1 MAAAPFLAG
10 DVPGDSDFLMPLQL
24 VFTSAPQGLTPG
36 RSGYCTV
43 ARHRAVPER
52 LAQLL
57 ESVGTPHELPQGETF
72 TFRTLEAGDRHWFV
86 LSRFVAR
93 GLDYT
98 QRDNRLAH
106 HLIFTG
112 EEAALLAPPAAL
124 AARWKGW
131 LAEWTGAPAWLEGE
145 DRPLALEPA
154 TPLSPAVTWREVA
167 GTGAKAAWLVDAT
180 GATSVGLRNPPANAT
195 LLKLFAESSTLIG
208 KAAWHATF
216 TTDARITGE
225 AGFAWAAQAE
235 RPATID
241 FVDVRNQPAPTGDL
255 ARQAA
260 AGLTS
265 PKSAPIAVTR
275 RPGTGPSAPQGGSAT
290 PWIVGGVLLVVA
302 AGLAFL
308 FTNRAE
314 TPAPAPTPVV
324 APGPSAADLAQAEEI
339 LRVNR
344 AITEI
349 QSHLESGDMLP
360 AARLWLETNETSPR
374 QLGNYKEQL
383 LPRILNGFSAGAVRQ
398 LLSRIDR
405 RDILDDPKASQAAHV
420 ETLEALRIGKLL
432 NVPEDAAWKQ
442 LLEIKAR
449 TLLLPTLDVRPV
461 LVVPGQWRVS
471 DLGPKSPK
479 EAEFALSRA
488 AVDHL
493 TKWATEAG
501 ASVRSTAQIRLRVL
515 PLITP
520 HQRDER
526 TPYLGGEIKV
536 TSQTTWFESN
546 SDSGKIPAIGI
557 GLGARRNVVS
567 LNFTAAEGAPG
578 ANLLVEIILPKG
590 DRRVLALVGDASQLR
605 PLDLGIG
612 ALRHEAGENVIRPAT
627 WAEGAVNAF
636 VWAHG
641 QIGLYPA
648 EHGFPD
654 RDLPS
659 VRATRSLL
667 ETDLLRMEGKQG
679 PGTPPYEEIAARRKA
694 FREGRLIEA
703 GAPWSVQA
711 VDANG
716 AAGPRLIEFR

>member
-1 MAAAPFLAG
+1 
-10 DVPGDSDFLMPLQL
+10 MPLQL

-43 ARHRAVPER
+43 ARHRAVPDR

-57 ESVGTPHELPQGETF
+57 ESVGTPHELPEGETF

-106 HLIFTG
+106 HLIFTA

-131 LAEWTGAPAWLEGE
+131 LAEWSGAPAWLEGE
-145 DRPLALEPA
+145 NRPLALEAA
-154 TPLSPAVTWREVA
+154 TPLSPAVTWRETT

-180 GATSVGLRNPPANAT
+180 GATTVGLRNPPANAT

-225 AGFAWAAQAE
+225 AGFVWAAHAE

-241 FVDVRNQPAPTGDL
+241 FVEARTLPAPTGDL

-265 PKSAPIAVTR
+265 PKATPIAVTR
-275 RPGTGPSAPQGGSAT
+275 RPGAAPSAPQGGSAT

-308 FTNRAE
+308 FSNRSPD
-314 TPAPAPTPVV
+314 PAPEPKPVANV
-324 APGPSAADLAQAEEI
+324 APAPSAADLAQQEEI

-344 AITEI
+344 AVTEI
-349 QSHLESGDMLP
+349 QSLLETGDMLP
-360 AARLWLETNETSPR
+360 AARLWLETNERSPAR
-374 QLGNYKEQL
+374 LGNYKEQI
-383 LPRILNGFSAGAVRQ
+383 LPRILNGYSAGAVRQ
-398 LLSRIDR
+398 LLAKIER
-405 RDILDDPKASQAAHV
+405 RDILDDPKASQAAHA
-420 ETLEALRIGKLL
+420 ETLEVMRVGKLL

-442 LLEIKAR
+442 LVEIKER
-449 TLLLPTLDVRPV
+449 TLRLPTLDVRPI
-461 LVVPGQWRVS
+461 LVAPGQWHLS
-471 DLGPKSPK
+471 DIGPKSPI
-479 EAEFALSRA
+479 EAQFSLSRST
-488 AVDHL
+488 VDRL
-493 TKWATEAG
+493 TKWAEEAG
-501 ASVRSTAQIRLRVL
+501 ASSRSSAQIRLRVL
-515 PLITP
+515 PLVTP
-520 HQRDER
+520 HQRDDR
-526 TPYLGGEIKV
+526 TPYLSGEIRMAQ
-536 TSQTTWFESN
+536 QTTWFESN
-546 SDSGKIPAIGI
+546 PEPGKLPAIGI

-590 DRRVLALVGDASQLR
+590 DRRVLALIGDAAQLR
-605 PLDLGIG
+605 PLDLGTG
-612 ALRHEAGENVIRPAT
+612 ALRYDADTGVIRAAP
-627 WAEGAVNAF
+627 WAESAVNAF

-641 QIGLYPA
+641 QVGLYPA

-667 ETDLLRMEGKQG
+667 ETDLLRLESKQG
-679 PGTPPYEEIAARRKA
+679 PGSPPYEEVAARRKA
-694 FREGRLIEA
+694 FREGRFIEA
-703 GAPWSVQA
+703 GAPWVVQA
-711 VDANG
+711 VDAGG
-716 AAGPRLIEFR
+716 AAGPRLLEFR

>member
-1 MAAAPFLAG
+1 
-10 DVPGDSDFLMPLQL
+10 MPLQL

-43 ARHRAVPER
+43 ARHRAVPDR

-72 TFRTLEAGDRHWFV
+72 TFRTLDAGDRHWFV

-106 HLIFTG
+106 HLIFTA

-131 LAEWTGAPAWLEGE
+131 LAEWNGAPAWLEGE

-154 TPLSPAVTWREVA
+154 TALSPALTWREVT

-180 GATSVGLRNPPANAT
+180 GATTVGLRNPPANAT
-195 LLKLFAESSTLIG
+195 LLRLLAEASTLIG

-216 TTDARITGE
+216 TTDARLTGE
-225 AGFAWAAQAE
+225 AGFVWAAHAE

-241 FVDVRNQPAPTGDL
+241 FVDARSQPAPTGEL

-265 PKSAPIAVTR
+265 PKTAPTATTR
-275 RPGTGPSAPQGGSAT
+275 RPGAAPSAPQGGSAT
-290 PWIVGGVLLVVA
+290 PWIIGAVLLVVA

-314 TPAPAPTPVV
+314 TPAPAPAPVV
-324 APGPSAADLAQAEEI
+324 APAPSAADQAQTEEI

-344 AITEI
+344 AVNEI
-349 QSHLESGDMLP
+349 LSLLESGEMLP
-360 AARLWLETNETSPR
+360 AARLWLETNER
-374 QLGNYKEQL
+374 DARRLGNYKEQI
-383 LPRILNGFSAGAVRQ
+383 LPRILNGFSAGAVKELRNK
-398 LLSRIDR
+398 IER
-405 RDILDDPKASQAAHV
+405 RDILDDPKASQAAHT
-420 ETLEALRIGKLL
+420 EALEALRVGKQLG
-432 NVPEDAAWKQ
+432 VPEDAAWKQ
-442 LLEIKAR
+442 LLEIKDR

-461 LVVPGQWRVS
+461 LAVPGQWRFS
-471 DLGPKSPK
+471 DTGPKSPT
-479 EAEFALSRA
+479 EAEFPLSRA

-493 TKWATEAG
+493 NKWVVEAG
-501 ASVRSTAQIRLRVL
+501 ASARSAAQIRLRVL
-515 PLITP
+515 PLLSP
-520 HQRDER
+520 HQRDDR
-526 TPYLGGEIKV
+526 TPYVNGEIRV
-536 TSQTTWFESN
+536 SGATTWFESTPEP
-546 SDSGKIPAIGI
+546 GKLAAIGI

-567 LNFTAAEGAPG
+567 LILAPTDGARP
-578 ANLLVEIILPKG
+578 ANQLIEIILPKG
-590 DRRVLALVGDASQLR
+590 DRRVLALIGDAASLR
-605 PLDLGIG
+605 PLDLGVG
-612 ALRHEAGENVIRPAT
+612 ALRFDADTGVIRPAP
-627 WAEGAVNAF
+627 WAETAVNAF

-641 QIGLYPA
+641 QVGLYPA
-648 EHGFPD
+648 GHGFPD

-667 ETDLLRMEGKQG
+667 ETDLLRLEAKQG
-679 PGTPPYEEIAARRKA
+679 PGAPPYEEVAARRKA
-694 FREGRLIEA
+694 FREGKLIEA
-703 GAPWSVQA
+703 GAPWGVQA

-716 AAGPRLIEFR
+716 TAGPRLVEFR